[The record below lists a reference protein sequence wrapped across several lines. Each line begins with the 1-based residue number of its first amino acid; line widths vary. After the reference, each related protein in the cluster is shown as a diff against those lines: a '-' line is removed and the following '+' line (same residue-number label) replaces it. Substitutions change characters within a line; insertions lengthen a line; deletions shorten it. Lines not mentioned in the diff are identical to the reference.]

1 MRPEK
6 LYLTDI
12 VEAARAIEK
21 FIMGVDF
28 NEFKQNEMMNSAVL
42 QKLTVIGEA
51 ASKLTKEF
59 TKRFPE
65 IPWRDIVG
73 FRTIAVHE
81 YFAVRWDIGLPPQKK
96 RQLCVSKS
104 KRFWKRNSPMNKSA

>member
-12 VEAARAIEK
+12 VEAAQSIER
-21 FIMGVDF
+21 FLLGEDF
-28 NEFKQNEMMNSAVL
+28 SEFEQNEMMNSAVL

-51 ASKLTKEF
+51 AAHLPKDF

-65 IPWRDIVG
+65 IPWVDIVG
-73 FRTIAVHE
+73 FRNIAVHE
-81 YFAVRWDIGLPPQKK
+81 YFAIRLDIAWVAATDEVPVLKK
-96 RQLCVSKS
+96 QIEKILRDEFQD
-104 KRFWKRNSPMNKSA
+104 

>member
-1 MRPEK
+1 MRHEK

-21 FIMGVDF
+21 FIKGEDF
-28 NEFKQNEMMNSAVL
+28 NEFEQNEMLNSAVL
-42 QKLTVIGEA
+42 QKLTIIGEA
-51 ASKLTKEF
+51 ASKLPKGF

-65 IPWRDIVG
+65 IPWKDIIG

-81 YFAVRWDIGLPPQKK
+81 YFAINWEIVWVAATEEAPTLRKQVQKILK
-96 RQLCVSKS
+96 AEFKDE
-104 KRFWKRNSPMNKSA
+104 

>member
-21 FIMGVDF
+21 FIKGVDF
-28 NEFKQNEMMNSAVL
+28 NEFEHNEMMNSAVL

-51 ASKLTKEF
+51 ASKLPKEF

-65 IPWRDIVG
+65 IPWKDIAG

-81 YFAVRWDIGLPPQKK
+81 YFAVRWDTVWVAATEEAPTLRKQIEKIL
-96 RQLCVSKS
+96 KS
-104 KRFWKRNSPMNKSA
+104 EFTDE